1 MVEFPWLTHR
11 GHSWHVHRWG
21 SLAAEVETSEGVV
34 PWCSWRFN
42 GKSLWASCH
51 IWNLAGNLP
60 LNVTRSSQNEWR
72 VLLMVFLLLF
82 AHKPSFTRNQGNTY
96 EKVLCQVFL
105 FGEKKKRHH
114 AATVVTKQ
122 LRWKP
127 SRSWRTARGRKSTA
141 GDQVKMRRRKKSYRE
156 DPENVKE
163 KKQRNPLQV
172 EQKNSKKRWND
183 TSQS

>member
-1 MVEFPWLTHR
+1 MYIVRAHSLWKWGGLLPKVLIFWKVQLFPRCGKWKR
-11 GHSWHVHRWG
+11 
-21 SLAAEVETSEGVV
+21 
-34 PWCSWRFN
+34 WRFN
-42 GKSLWASCH
+42 SKSLWVSSH
-51 IWNLAGNLP
+51 IWNLAWNLP

-72 VLLMVFLLLF
+72 VLNMFLLLF
-82 AHKPSFTRNQGNTY
+82 AHKPSFTRNHGNTF
-96 EKVLCQVFL
+96 EKVLFARCFCSV
-105 FGEKKKRHH
+105 KKKTSPCRNRC
-114 AATVVTKQ
+114 VTKQ

-141 GDQVKMRRRKKSYRE
+141 GDQAKMRRRKKSYRE
-156 DPENVKE
+156 NPENAR